1 MMIRKVSRRD
11 FLKFSLALSANSYFL
26 LGKNSSKFSLLNKQD
41 ETAGNLG
48 RVLFNGSEAHILPN
62 ADSQVA
68 DTYYFNQVI
77 EYEGQVTVQSGHPR
91 NEIWFKLADNSY
103 IHSKYLQPV
112 KNQLNEPVMDI
123 STSGQLAEITVPYT
137 TAVVNQ
143 WTNNQN
149 TDQDQLFFYGST
161 HWVYGLGKD
170 EEGNLYYLVKEDR
183 WEDSFYV
190 DATHLRLIEDWEL
203 NPTSTKIEQ
212 SEKRILINLEE
223 QYLVAYENGEPVF
236 MSALSSGQLAGSA
249 DLTTPTGSYIINYKR
264 PSRHMVH
271 SDRIGINDNELYGV
285 PWVSYFTD
293 TGIAFHG
300 TYWHNDFSQPNSH
313 GCINLPI
320 PAARWIYLWS
330 QPVVPPRE
338 KKYVSNKGTT
348 VEVV

>member
-1 MMIRKVSRRD
+1 
-11 FLKFSLALSANSYFL
+11 
-26 LGKNSSKFSLLNKQD
+26 
-41 ETAGNLG
+41 
-48 RVLFNGSEAHILPN
+48 
-62 ADSQVA
+62 
-68 DTYYFNQVI
+68 
-77 EYEGQVTVQSGHPR
+77 
-91 NEIWFKLADNSY
+91 
-103 IHSKYLQPV
+103 
-112 KNQLNEPVMDI
+112 MDI